1 MIEIST
7 IEVGQRDV
15 LHLEYQHYK
24 KDYAKQSLNH
34 GFWIPSSHQ
43 ATTKPANYPKLPRLK
58 MQ

>member
-24 KDYAKQSLNH
+24 KEDYAKQSLNQ
-34 GFWIPSSHQ
+34 GFLIPSSHQ
-43 ATTKPANYPKLPRLK
+43 ATTKLALNSPNY
-58 MQ
+58 QD